1 MVATDKLQL
10 NQTIFMITE
19 DVSGASIIPCMI
31 TRVLPDCALAGSITG
46 VEVIVDRT
54 TASDFYLSL
63 DEAEAVIEK
72 TGRKHSCWV

>member
-19 DVSGASIIPCMI
+19 DVSCASTIPCMI

-72 TGRKHSCWV
+72 TGRKHSCWI

>member
-1 MVATDKLQL
+1 MVTTDKLQL

-19 DVSGASIIPCMI
+19 DVSGASTIPCMI

-72 TGRKHSCWV
+72 TGRKHSCWI